1 MRFALPI
8 ILALVATVDSVRVST
23 PALHSRHVSAPAVS
37 RRALFAA
44 PVAIARLSPLA
55 SAPLA
60 IGLPVSAAPYQPYTP
75 SKPDA
80 AAAAAEKKRREAA
93 WAASKTGWKPGF
105 AVEYSSSGT
114 RPGAP
119 PK

>member
-8 ILALVATVDSVRVST
+8 ILALVATAGSV
-23 PALHSRHVSAPAVS
+23 APAVS

-44 PVAIARLSPLA
+44 PLAIAPLA
-55 SAPLA
+55 MAPLA

-93 WAASKTGWKPGF
+93 WEASKTGWKPGF

>member
-1 MRFALPI
+1 MRFALTI
-8 ILALVATVDSVRVST
+8 SLSLTAAVAGIRLSAPAVDSAHAST
-23 PALHSRHVSAPAVS
+23 PAVS

-44 PVAIARLSPLA
+44 PLAIAPLA

-75 SKPDA
+75 SKPDG

-114 RPGAP
+114 RPGGAP

>member
-1 MRFALPI
+1 MRFALI
-8 ILALVATVDSVRVST
+8 SIALVATAAGIRLST
-23 PALHSRHVSAPAVS
+23 PAVDSMHTSTPAVS
-37 RRALFAA
+37 RRALLAA
-44 PVAIARLSPLA
+44 PLAIAPLA
-55 SAPLA
+55 MAPLA

-93 WAASKTGWKPGF
+93 WEASKTGWKPGF